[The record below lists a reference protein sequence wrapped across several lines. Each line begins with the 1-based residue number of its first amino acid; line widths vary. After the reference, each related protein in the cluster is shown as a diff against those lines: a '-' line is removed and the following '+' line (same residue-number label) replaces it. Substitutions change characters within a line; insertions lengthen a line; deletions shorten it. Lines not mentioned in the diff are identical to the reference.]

1 MGLDGFSMSNLGMY
15 NKMTS
20 AQMAMDVDDML
31 ARGDAHQIKDIEAA
45 GRQKGV
51 ERKDVDYSDAGG
63 GAFGGGST
71 GEESD
76 ESLPKPENEMNDDD
90 PERSPDRYIIKINED
105 ANIVEL
111 YDTLEQVVVQR
122 LSTNQLISM
131 LRNFNDP
138 SGILFSKKI

>member
-31 ARGDAHQIKDIEAA
+31 ARGDSHQIKDIEAA
-45 GRQKGV
+45 GKQKGI
-51 ERKDVDYSDAGG
+51 ERKDVDYRDAGG

-71 GEESD
+71 GEEVD
-76 ESLPKPENEMNDDD
+76 ETLSKPENEMNDEDV
-90 PERSPDRYIIKINED
+90 EHSPNRYIIKINEE

-111 YDTLEQVVVQR
+111 YDTLEQVTIQR
-122 LSTNQLISM
+122 ISTQQLISM